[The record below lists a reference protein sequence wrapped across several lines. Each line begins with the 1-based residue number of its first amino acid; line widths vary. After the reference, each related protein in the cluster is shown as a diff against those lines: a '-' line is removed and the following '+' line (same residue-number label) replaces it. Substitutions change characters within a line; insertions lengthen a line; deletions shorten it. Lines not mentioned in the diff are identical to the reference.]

1 MLSAIREKSP
11 LIHCITNT
19 VTQNM
24 VANVLLSVG
33 GSPAMV
39 DLEVEARQFAGVV
52 DALLV
57 NLGTPIGE
65 QVGASLAAAE
75 VAHGLGTPWVLDPVA
90 VGFLA
95 VRTALAQQL
104 LAFRPSVIRG
114 NASEILALAR
124 FASSGRGV
132 DSSDAASDALNA
144 GRQLALD
151 HGSVVAISGPIDLIT
166 DGQRT
171 FEVHNGHAF
180 LTQVTGGGCALGGVL
195 AAGSSVS
202 QDLALDVTR
211 LCAGYALAAERAAR
225 VARGPSSFQVSF
237 IDELFSLSDADID
250 AEGKINVL

>member
-1 MLSAIREKSP
+1 MLSAIRQKSP

-19 VTQNM
+19 VTQNL

-39 DLEVEARQFAGVV
+39 DLEDEARQFAGVADGV
-52 DALLV
+52 LI

-65 QVGASLAAAE
+65 QVGASLVAAK
-75 VAHGLGTPWVLDPVA
+75 VAHGLSIPWVLDPVA
-90 VGFLA
+90 VGFLS
-95 VRTALAQQL
+95 VRTDLAQQL
-104 LAFRPSVIRG
+104 LAFKPNVIRG

-132 DSSDAASDALNA
+132 DSSDATGDALSA
-144 GRQLALD
+144 GRQLALE

-166 DGQRT
+166 DGQRI
-171 FEVHNGHAF
+171 FEVHNGDSF
-180 LTQVTGGGCALGGVL
+180 LTQITGGGCALGGFL

-202 QDLALDVTR
+202 QDLGLDITR

-225 VARGPSSFQVSF
+225 IARGPASFQVAF
-237 IDELFSLSDADID
+237 IDELFSLNDADID
-250 AEGKINVL
+250 SEGKINVL